1 MQKSCNILSYHQATG
16 GRYRALPCIME
27 QPTLSE
33 IYRLLTAHVD
43 DSKKDRHEMN
53 EKLDAIQTQVIKTN
67 GRVNRLEEDNTAS
80 KGHIDSLRLWR
91 NLLIGGGIVISA
103 LGIMF
108 LKLYESNVINKAAEI
123 AVSKLEAKYEIQI
136 K

>member
-1 MQKSCNILSYHQATG
+1 
-16 GRYRALPCIME
+16 ME

-33 IYRLLTAHVD
+33 IYRLLTAHVE

-53 EKLDAIQTQVIKTN
+53 EKLDAIQTQVTKTN
-67 GRVNRLEEDNTAS
+67 GRVTRLEEDSKDS

-91 NLLIGGGIVISA
+91 NLLIGGGIVISVA
-103 LGIMF
+103 GMAF
-108 LKLYESNVINKAAEI
+108 LKLYEQSVINKAAEV
-123 AVSKLEAKYEIQI
+123 ALSKLEDKYDIVI